1 MVEDKRKKSFEQ
13 EVLIDEGVEIKQEG
27 NTLIFKGPKGENK
40 RELFSPSV
48 TLTMKEGKIKL
59 VPKNK
64 GTKRDW
70 KMIKTFSAHIKNL
83 MKGVKEGHVY
93 KLKICS
99 GHFPMNA
106 SISGNKF
113 IVKNFIGEKVPR
125 ETDIIKDVS
134 VKLESNEIIVES
146 FDKEKAGIMASR
158 IEELTKR
165 PGFDSR
171 IFQDGIYITE
181 KDGKKI

>member
-93 KLKICS
+93 KLKI
-99 GHFPMNA
+99 
-106 SISGNKF
+106 
-113 IVKNFIGEKVPR
+113 
-125 ETDIIKDVS
+125 
-134 VKLESNEIIVES
+134 
-146 FDKEKAGIMASR
+146 
-158 IEELTKR
+158 
-165 PGFDSR
+165 
-171 IFQDGIYITE
+171 
-181 KDGKKI
+181 